1 MSTLKLDYL
10 EAGHGTDITINSG
23 TTLIGTAIQF
33 KITGGTAGQALIT
46 DGSGGISFGTVDA
59 LPTQATN
66 VGKFLTTDGTNASW
80 ATVDALPSQSGQA
93 GEFLTTNGTNAS
105 WATVD
110 ALPSQTGQAGEF
122 LTTDGTSADW
132 ISDAGQIE
140 TPGNYYKN
148 YNEITVN
155 TTTTVPT
162 TENGIVFGP
171 INSTAEW
178 TINGTLVIL

>member
-23 TTLIGTAIQF
+23 TTLIGTSTQF

-93 GEFLTTNGTNAS
+93 GEFLTT
-105 WATVD
+105 
-110 ALPSQTGQAGEF
+110 
-122 LTTDGTSADW
+122 DGTSADW

-148 YNEITVN
+148 YNEIAVN

-162 TENGIVFGP
+162 TENGIIFGP

>member
-23 TTLIGTAIQF
+23 TTLIGTATQF

-93 GEFLTTNGTNAS
+93 GEFLTT
-105 WATVD
+105 
-110 ALPSQTGQAGEF
+110 
-122 LTTDGTSADW
+122 DGSSADW

-148 YNEITVN
+148 YNEIAVA

-162 TENGIVFGP
+162 TENGIIFGP

>member
-10 EAGHGTDITINSG
+10 EAGHGSDITINTG
-23 TTLIGTAIQF
+23 TTLIGTSTQF

-46 DGSGGISFGTVDA
+46 DGSGGISIGTVDA

-93 GEFLTTNGTNAS
+93 GEFLTT
-105 WATVD
+105 
-110 ALPSQTGQAGEF
+110 
-122 LTTDGTSADW
+122 DGTSADW

-148 YNEITVN
+148 YNEIAVN

-162 TENGIVFGP
+162 TENGIIFGP

>member
-10 EAGHGTDITINSG
+10 EAGHGTDITINTG
-23 TTLIGTAIQF
+23 TTLIGTTTQF

-46 DGSGGISFGTVDA
+46 DGSGGLTFAQVDA
-59 LPTQATN
+59 LPAQSTQA
-66 VGKFLTTDGTNASW
+66 GKFLTTDGSNASW
-80 ATVDALPSQSGQA
+80 GSVDALP
-93 GEFLTTNGTNAS
+93 T
-105 WATVD
+105 
-110 ALPSQTGQAGEF
+110 QTGQAGEF
-122 LTTDGTSADW
+122 LSTDGSSADW

-148 YNEITVN
+148 YNEITVA

-162 TENGIVFGP
+162 TENGIIFGP

>member
-1 MSTLKLDYL
+1 MVRVAKSL
-10 EAGHGTDITINSG
+10 
-23 TTLIGTAIQF
+23 TA
-33 KITGGTAGQALIT
+33 KNMVAITGDVQFADHLERIA
-46 DGSGGISFGTVDA
+46 FNA

-93 GEFLTTNGTNAS
+93 GEFLTT
-105 WATVD
+105 
-110 ALPSQTGQAGEF
+110 
-122 LTTDGTSADW
+122 DGTSADW

-148 YNEITVN
+148 YNEIAVA

>member
-23 TTLIGTAIQF
+23 TTLICTATQF

-93 GEFLTTNGTNAS
+93 GEFLTT
-105 WATVD
+105 
-110 ALPSQTGQAGEF
+110 
-122 LTTDGTSADW
+122 DGTSADW

-148 YNEITVN
+148 YNEIAVN

-162 TENGIVFGP
+162 TENGIIFGP

>member
-23 TTLIGTAIQF
+23 TTLIGTATQF

-66 VGKFLTTDGTNASW
+66 VGKFLTTD
-80 ATVDALPSQSGQA
+80 
-93 GEFLTTNGTNAS
+93 GTNAS

>member
-1 MSTLKLDYL
+1 MSKIKVNEISTLT
-10 EAGHGTDITINSG
+10 GSDITI
-23 TTLIGTAIQF
+23 TTGKTLTGTASQF

-93 GEFLTTNGTNAS
+93 GEFLTT
-105 WATVD
+105 
-110 ALPSQTGQAGEF
+110 
-122 LTTDGTSADW
+122 DGSSADW

-148 YNEITVN
+148 YNEIAVN

-162 TENGIVFGP
+162 TENGIIFGP

>member
-23 TTLIGTAIQF
+23 TTLIGTATQF

-93 GEFLTTNGTNAS
+93 GEFLTT
-105 WATVD
+105 
-110 ALPSQTGQAGEF
+110 
-122 LTTDGTSADW
+122 DGTSADW

-148 YNEITVN
+148 YNEIAVA

>member
-10 EAGHGTDITINSG
+10 EAGHGTDITINTG
-23 TTLIGTAIQF
+23 TTLIGTSTQF

-93 GEFLTTNGTNAS
+93 GEFLTT
-105 WATVD
+105 
-110 ALPSQTGQAGEF
+110 
-122 LTTDGTSADW
+122 DGTSADW

-148 YNEITVN
+148 YNEIAVN

-162 TENGIVFGP
+162 TENGIIFGP

>member
-10 EAGHGTDITINSG
+10 EAGFGTDITINVGS
-23 TTLIGTAIQF
+23 TILGTASQF
-33 KITGGTAGQALIT
+33 KITGGTSGQALIT
-46 DGSGGISFGTVDA
+46 DGAGGLTFAQVDA
-59 LPTQATN
+59 LPAQSTQA
-66 VGKFLTTDGTNASW
+66 GKFLTTDGSSASW
-80 ATVDALPSQSGQA
+80 GSVDALP
-93 GEFLTTNGTNAS
+93 T
-105 WATVD
+105 
-110 ALPSQTGQAGEF
+110 QTGQAGEF

-148 YNEITVN
+148 YNEITVA

-162 TENGIVFGP
+162 TENGIIFGP
-171 INSTAEW
+171 INATAQW

>member
-1 MSTLKLDYL
+1 MASKLL
-10 EAGHGTDITINSG
+10 VNELQAATGTDITI
-23 TTLIGTAIQF
+23 TAGHSLHATASVF
-33 KITGGTAGQALIT
+33 KIAGGIAGQALVT
-46 DGSGGISFGTVDA
+46 DGAGNISFGTVG
-59 LPTQATN
+59 LPAQTSN
-66 VGKFLTTDGTNASW
+66 SGKFLTTDGTDASW
-80 ATVDALPSQSGQA
+80 ATVDALPSQS
-93 GEFLTTNGTNAS
+93 
-105 WATVD
+105 
-110 ALPSQTGQAGEF
+110 GQAGEF

-148 YNEITVN
+148 YNEIAVA

>member
-23 TTLIGTAIQF
+23 TTLIGTATQF

-93 GEFLTTNGTNAS
+93 GEFLTT
-105 WATVD
+105 
-110 ALPSQTGQAGEF
+110 
-122 LTTDGTSADW
+122 DGTSADW

-148 YNEITVN
+148 YNEIAVA

-162 TENGIVFGP
+162 TENGIIFGP

>member
-10 EAGHGTDITINSG
+10 EAGFGTDITINTG
-23 TTLIGTAIQF
+23 TTLIGTSTQF

-93 GEFLTTNGTNAS
+93 GEFLTT
-105 WATVD
+105 
-110 ALPSQTGQAGEF
+110 
-122 LTTDGTSADW
+122 DGTSADW

-148 YNEITVN
+148 YNEIAVN

-162 TENGIVFGP
+162 TENGIIFGP

>member
-1 MSTLKLDYL
+1 L
-10 EAGHGTDITINSG
+10 
-23 TTLIGTAIQF
+23 GTASQF
-33 KITGGTAGQALIT
+33 KITGGTSGQALIT
-46 DGSGGISFGTVDA
+46 DGAGGLTFAQVDA
-59 LPTQATN
+59 LPAQSTQA
-66 VGKFLTTDGTNASW
+66 GKFLTTDGSSASW
-80 ATVDALPSQSGQA
+80 GS
-93 GEFLTTNGTNAS
+93 
-105 WATVD
+105 VD

-148 YNEITVN
+148 YNEITVA

>member
-23 TTLIGTAIQF
+23 TTLIGTATQF

-80 ATVDALPSQSGQA
+80 ATVDALP
-93 GEFLTTNGTNAS
+93 T
-105 WATVD
+105 
-110 ALPSQTGQAGEF
+110 QTGQAG
-122 LTTDGTSADW
+122 
-132 ISDAGQIE
+132 
-140 TPGNYYKN
+140 
-148 YNEITVN
+148 
-155 TTTTVPT
+155 
-162 TENGIVFGP
+162 
-171 INSTAEW
+171 
-178 TINGTLVIL
+178 

>member
-10 EAGHGTDITINSG
+10 EAGFGTDITINTGS
-23 TTLIGTAIQF
+23 TILGTASQF
-33 KITGGTAGQALIT
+33 KITGGTSGQALIT
-46 DGSGGISFGTVDA
+46 DGSGGISFGSVDA
-59 LPTQATN
+59 LPAQSTQA
-66 VGKFLTTDGTNASW
+66 GKFLTTDGSNPSW

-93 GEFLTTNGTNAS
+93 GEFLS
-105 WATVD
+105 
-110 ALPSQTGQAGEF
+110 
-122 LTTDGTSADW
+122 TDGTSADW

-148 YNEITVN
+148 YNEITVA

>member
-1 MSTLKLDYL
+1 M
-10 EAGHGTDITINSG
+10 AINFPTSPSVND
-23 TTLIGTAIQF
+23 TY
-33 KITGGTAGQALIT
+33 T
-46 DGSGGISFGTVDA
+46 DGDMTWKWDGSSWEAVFE
-59 LPTQATN
+59 TN
-66 VGKFLTTDGTNASW
+66 IPI
-80 ATVDALPSQSGQA
+80 PSQS
-93 GEFLTTNGTNAS
+93 
-105 WATVD
+105 
-110 ALPSQTGQAGEF
+110 GQAGEF

-148 YNEITVN
+148 YNEITVA